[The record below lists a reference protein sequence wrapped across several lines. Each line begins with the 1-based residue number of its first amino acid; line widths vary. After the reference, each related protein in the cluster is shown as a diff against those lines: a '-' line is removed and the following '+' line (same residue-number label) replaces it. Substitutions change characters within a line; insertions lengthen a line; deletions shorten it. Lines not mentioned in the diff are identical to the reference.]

1 MSDALIS
8 RSAAINIVR
17 NAEYSH
23 PTWPHIVEA
32 KEQMIMAIEQAP
44 TVPAEIVCR
53 CKDCVHSQ
61 YDALLGGYW
70 CNGKNHSG
78 LWFCADGKRRESE
91 VEK

>member
-1 MSDALIS
+1 MRLIDADALRLRIG
-8 RSAAINIVR
+8 IHGTNKFGILDENIR
-17 NAEYSH
+17 EYID
-23 PTWPHIVEA
+23 T
-32 KEQMIMAIEQAP
+32 QP

-61 YDALLGGYW
+61 YDVLLGGYW

-91 VEK
+91 AGND

>member
-1 MSDALIS
+1 MRLIDADALI
-8 RSAAINIVR
+8 
-17 NAEYSH
+17 
-23 PTWPHIVEA
+23 A
-32 KEQMIMAIEQAP
+32 KELEQKEYWMSRGHGDGGTDIVLAALERAP

-91 VEK
+91 AGND

>member
-1 MSDALIS
+1 MRLIDADALIAKELEQKEYWMS
-8 RSAAINIVR
+8 RGHGDGGTNIVLG
-17 NAEYSH
+17 AL
-23 PTWPHIVEA
+23 
-32 KEQMIMAIEQAP
+32 EQAP
-44 TVPAEIVCR
+44 TVPAEVVCR

-91 VEK
+91 AGR

>member
-1 MSDALIS
+1 MRLIDADTLTEKELEQKEYWMSRGHGDGGT
-8 RSAAINIVR
+8 NIVLG
-17 NAEYSH
+17 AL
-23 PTWPHIVEA
+23 
-32 KEQMIMAIEQAP
+32 EQAP

-78 LWFCADGKRRESE
+78 LWFCADGERRESE
-91 VEK
+91 ERP